1 MVKAACEPFDN
12 VLVLSM
18 GKLVLSSYT
27 MPEYFKKDE
36 LQNILIDPAKDVEIF
51 ATFVAPE
58 LNITKRFVGEEPF
71 DTVTRQYNEC
81 MKERFPQYGIE
92 LVELP
97 RIIQDGGVISA
108 TVVRRLIKE
117 NNIEQIRRLVP
128 QTTFAIIKEMMV

>member
-58 LNITKRFVGEEPF
+58 LNITK
-71 DTVTRQYNEC
+71 D
-81 MKERFPQYGIE
+81 
-92 LVELP
+92 L
-97 RIIQDGGVISA
+97 S
-108 TVVRRLIKE
+108 VRSLLTPLLD
-117 NNIEQIRRLVP
+117 NIMNV
-128 QTTFAIIKEMMV
+128 